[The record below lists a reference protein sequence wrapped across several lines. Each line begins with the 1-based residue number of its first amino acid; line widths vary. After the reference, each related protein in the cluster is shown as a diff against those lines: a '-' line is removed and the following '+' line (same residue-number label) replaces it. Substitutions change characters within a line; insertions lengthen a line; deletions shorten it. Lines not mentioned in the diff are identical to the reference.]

1 MNKKIIQQQEISF
14 IAIGFSTPITTDNPA
29 TKTVTA
35 KFNLIADDGQQYD
48 YPEMLLWNSDEY
60 DSIVWTNEDVVNRI
74 TELLTNI

>member
-1 MNKKIIQQQEISF
+1 MNKKIIIQQEQSF
-14 IAIGFSTPITTDNPA
+14 IAVGFSTPVTTDNPA

-35 KFNLIADDGQQYD
+35 KFNLIADDNQQYD

-74 TELLTNI
+74 NELLA